1 MTTVTR
7 TGDPQGE
14 VHLTIDHLVV
24 TGLSVT
30 ETSAFVGELRT
41 GLTAVLS
48 GRVSAA
54 DVAAPQGGSRGRD
67 LGRVAA
73 ARVARA
79 AGRT

>member
-1 MTTVTR
+1 MSTEE
-7 TGDPQGE
+7 PPGE

-24 TGLSVT
+24 TGLSAT
-30 ETSAFVGELRT
+30 ESQALVGELRA

-48 GRVSAA
+48 GRASAT
-54 DVAAPQGGSRGRD
+54 DVAAPRGRSRGRD

-79 AGRT
+79 AGRA